1 MKQKLILLLLLC
13 SFTSFSQTIEKLRV
27 ATKKIYDANYTMDF
41 DTIVNLTYPK
51 IVETLGGKNTMLNKL
66 DSNYQ
71 NDEFRMRLELVTP
84 VFQYSE
90 IKKIEGKTFCV
101 ITYRNP
107 IRYFFENKLD
117 NDTAVKKVNWLKEN
131 NSTKEVFFEPKRN
144 SINVKRISKLVAIA
158 DETTSKEWKFFNFDD
173 SSQREIFK
181 TLFSENTKKELGF

>member
-1 MKQKLILLLLLC
+1 MKTKIILLLLLC
-13 SFTSFSQTIEKLRV
+13 SLTSFSQTIEKLKV

-173 SSQREIFK
+173 PSQREIFK

>member
-1 MKQKLILLLLLC
+1 MKTKIILLLLLC
-13 SFTSFSQTIEKLRV
+13 SFTTFSQTIEKLKV

>member
-1 MKQKLILLLLLC
+1 MKTKIILLLLLC
-13 SFTSFSQTIEKLRV
+13 SLTSFSQTIEKLKV

-41 DTIVNLTYPK
+41 DTIVNQTYPK
-51 IVETLGGKNTMLNKL
+51 IVETHGGKNAMLNKL
-66 DSNYQ
+66 DSDYQ

>member
-1 MKQKLILLLLLC
+1 MKTKIILLLLLC
-13 SFTSFSQTIEKLRV
+13 SLTSFSQTIEKLKV

-51 IVETLGGKNTMLNKL
+51 IVETLGGKNAMLNKL
-66 DSNYQ
+66 DSDYQ

-158 DETTSKEWKFFNFDD
+158 DETTSKDWKFFNFDD

-181 TLFSENTKKELGF
+181 ALFSENTKKELGF

>member
-1 MKQKLILLLLLC
+1 MQPKIILLLLLC
-13 SFTSFSQTIEKLRV
+13 SFTSFSQTIEKLKV

-51 IVETLGGKNTMLNKL
+51 IIETLGGKNALLNKL
-66 DSNYQ
+66 DLDYQ
-71 NDEFRMRLELVTP
+71 NEEFRMRLELVTP

-90 IKKIEGKTFCV
+90 IKKIEDKTFCV
-101 ITYRNP
+101 ITYKNP
-107 IRYFFENKLD
+107 IRYFFESKLD
-117 NDTAVKKVNWLKEN
+117 NDAALKKVNWLKEN

-173 SSQREIFK
+173 AEQREIFK
-181 TLFSENTKKELGF
+181 TIFDENIKKELSF

>member
-1 MKQKLILLLLLC
+1 MKTKIIFLLLLC
-13 SFTSFSQTIEKLRV
+13 SLSTFSQTIEKLKV
-27 ATKKIYDANYTMDF
+27 ATKKIYDANYNMDF
-41 DTIVNLTYPK
+41 DSIVNLTYPK
-51 IVETLGGKNTMLNKL
+51 IVESIGGKNTMLNKL
-66 DSNYQ
+66 DLDYQ
-71 NDEFRMRLELVTP
+71 NDEFRMRLEIVTP

>member
-1 MKQKLILLLLLC
+1 
-13 SFTSFSQTIEKLRV
+13 
-27 ATKKIYDANYTMDF
+27 MDF

-51 IVETLGGKNTMLNKL
+51 IVETLGGKNAMLNKL
-66 DSNYQ
+66 DSDYQ

-101 ITYRNP
+101 ITYKNP

-144 SINVKRISKLVAIA
+144 SINVKRISKLVAID
-158 DETTSKEWKFFNFDD
+158 DETTSKELKFFNFDD

>member
-1 MKQKLILLLLLC
+1 MKTKIIFLLLLC
-13 SFTSFSQTIEKLRV
+13 SLSTFSQTIEKLKV

-51 IVETLGGKNTMLNKL
+51 IVETLGGKNGMLNKL
-66 DSNYQ
+66 DSDYQ

-90 IKKIEGKTFCV
+90 TKKIEGKTFCV

-158 DETTSKEWKFFNFDD
+158 DEATSKDWKFFNFDD

>member
-1 MKQKLILLLLLC
+1 MKTKIILLLLLC

-41 DTIVNLTYPK
+41 DTIINLTYPK
-51 IVETLGGKNTMLNKL
+51 IVETLGGKNAILNKL
-66 DSNYQ
+66 DSDYQ
-71 NDEFRMRLELVTP
+71 NEEFRMRLELVTP

-101 ITYRNP
+101 ITYKNP

-144 SINVKRISKLVAIA
+144 SINVKRISKLVAID
-158 DETTSKEWKFFNFDD
+158 DETTSKELKFFNFDD